1 MNKRGAGVAF
11 CAIAAL
17 LYIARYITAA
27 IFGSGVSSW
36 DADLFNAMLKYIGPG
51 LLIMSII
58 SLVVGV
64 IYLILAAKAKEE

>member
-1 MNKRGAGVAF
+1 MAF

-36 DADLFNAMLKYIGPG
+36 SADLFGRMLEYTGPG

-58 SLVVGV
+58 SLVAGV
-64 IYLILAAKAKEE
+64 VYLILAAKAKEE

>member
-1 MNKRGAGVAF
+1 MNKRGAGVSF

-27 IFGSGVSSW
+27 IFGSGTLSW
-36 DADLFNAMLKYIGPG
+36 NADLFNAMLEYIGPG

-58 SLVVGV
+58 SLIVGV
-64 IYLILAAKAKEE
+64 VYLILAANAKEK